1 MSTLQVKNLPDDL
14 HRLLVERAR
23 AEKITMSEW
32 VTRTLRRE
40 LSRPSMSQWIEQARS
55 DEGDIRD
62 IDSVG
67 AVNADRDERESG
79 R

>member
-14 HRLLVERAR
+14 HRLLAERAR

-32 VTRTLRRE
+32 VTRTLQRE
-40 LSRPSMSQWIEQARS
+40 LSRPSMAQWIEQVRS
-55 DEGDIRD
+55 QQGDIRD
-62 IDSVG
+62 ID
-67 AVNADRDERESG
+67 AVAAVRADRDERESG